1 MKTSKR
7 NFVSLS
13 LIMIMGCVVMYSCK
27 KDNAPAN
34 NNGRQHLSIYLGDDP
49 ALFDKLL
56 IDIRYVEVKIDT
68 NMNHDEHFG
77 DDDRDEDDDKKDH
90 DKYGKWDTLSIRSG
104 VYDVLQLRNGLDT
117 LLASGAVPTGKI
129 GKIRITLGP
138 NNSVVKDS
146 ITYPLQLAD
155 GVNHYLYLKLDHH
168 AWDEP
173 ASGNLALWL
182 DFDAARSIWER
193 NGKFYLKPV
202 IRFFAKKNTGE
213 IAGKVLPRDARALVF
228 AINGSDTSTAKPEDE
243 GRFEIRGLKAG
254 TYSLFVKA
262 QNGYRD
268 TSISNISVSIGK
280 DTKLNTITLHK

>member
-1 MKTSKR
+1 
-7 NFVSLS
+7 
-13 LIMIMGCVVMYSCK
+13 
-27 KDNAPAN
+27 
-34 NNGRQHLSIYLGDDP
+34 
-49 ALFDKLL
+49 
-56 IDIRYVEVKIDT
+56 
-68 NMNHDEHFG
+68 
-77 DDDRDEDDDKKDH
+77 
-90 DKYGKWDTLSIRSG
+90 
-104 VYDVLQLRNGLDT
+104 
-117 LLASGAVPTGKI
+117 LASGVVPNGKI
-129 GKIRITLGP
+129 GKIRITLGSD
-138 NNSVVKDS
+138 NSVVKDS
-146 ITYPLQLAD
+146 ITYPLQLLD